1 MATQVN
7 RAFELVTEVGFV
19 YGRSEGILAVNSIV
33 GEISRTEIPVLLQGE
48 SGTGKEVYGRLIHQ
62 LSAMRDLPLVKLS
75 CTVLEPGDLLSRVKT
90 SLGKWNGEL
99 LGSSG
104 TLFLD
109 GIDELGLD
117 CQRVLLAMLQEQEMV
132 SGGRMGFRLISTTT
146 RNVDREIAL
155 GRFRRELYFRING
168 VCIKL
173 PPLRERKEDIAALAV
188 YFLEKHAVE
197 AGKRTPELSQ
207 EEVELLVTH
216 DWPGNIRELG
226 NLARK
231 VVALGQAR
239 VAMSELKRVAP
250 AHGKTI
256 ELARN
261 ESLKVVAKEAARVAE
276 RDLILRALERTH
288 WNRKQAARDLQV
300 SYKALLYKIKQMDV
314 DGDQFKRLR
323 GEE

>member
-7 RAFELVTEVGFV
+7 RAFELVTEAGFV
-19 YGRSEGILAVNSIV
+19 YGRSEAILAVNSIV
-33 GEISRTEIPVLLQGE
+33 GEISRTEIPVLLQEE

-75 CTVLEPGDLLSRVKT
+75 CTVLEPGDLLSRLKT

-117 CQRVLLAMLQEQEMV
+117 CQRVLLAMLQEQEMT

-173 PPLRERKEDIAALAV
+173 PPLRERKEDIAALAE

-207 EEVELLVTH
+207 EEVELLLTH

>member
-7 RAFELVTEVGFV
+7 RAFELMTEAGFV
-19 YGRSEGILAVNSIV
+19 YGRSEAILAVNSIV

-90 SLGKWNGEL
+90 SLGKWNGDL
-99 LGSSG
+99 LGSAG

-117 CQRVLLAMLQEQEMV
+117 CQRVLLAMLQEQEMA

-173 PPLRERKEDIAALAV
+173 PPLRERKEDIAALAE

-239 VAMSELKRVAP
+239 VAMNELKQVAP

>member
-1 MATQVN
+1 MATDVN
-7 RAFELVTEVGFV
+7 RAFDLVTDAGFV
-19 YGRSEGILAVNSIV
+19 YGRSESILAVNSIV
-33 GEISRTEIPVLLQGE
+33 AEISRTDLPVLLQGE

-62 LSAMRDLPLVKLS
+62 LSAMRELPLVKLS
-75 CTVLEPGDLLSRVKT
+75 CTVLEPGELLSRVKT
-90 SLGKWNGEL
+90 SIGRWNGEL

-109 GIDELGLD
+109 GIDELDLD
-117 CQRVLLAMLQEQEMV
+117 CQKVLLAMLQEQELA

-146 RNVDREIAL
+146 RNLDREIGL

-173 PPLRERKEDIAALAV
+173 PPLRERREDITSLTE

-197 AGKRTPELSQ
+197 ARKRTPELNEDEQ
-207 EEVELLVTH
+207 ELLRSH
-216 DWPGNIRELG
+216 DWPGNIRELE
-226 NLARK
+226 NLVRK

-239 VAMSELKRVAP
+239 LAMSELKRVAP
-250 AHGKTI
+250 AQANTM
-256 ELARN
+256 ELRRN

-276 RDLILRALERTH
+276 RDLILKALERTH

-314 DGDQFKRLR
+314 DQAQFKTLP
-323 GEE
+323 GDD